1 MESTEPRYSV
11 PESVLEH
18 LWAAHDTAGDDGA
31 LYHLR
36 EAIQIAESE
45 VEAVTEIEEV
55 VE

>member
-1 MESTEPRYSV
+1 MDGTEPRYSV

-18 LWAAHDTAGDDGA
+18 LWAAHDTAGDEDA

-45 VEAVTEIEEV
+45 VEAVADIEEV

>member
-1 MESTEPRYSV
+1 MESTERRYSV

-18 LWAAHDTAGDDGA
+18 LRAAHDTAGDDDT

-45 VEAVTEIEEV
+45 VEAVAEIEEIG
-55 VE
+55 E

>member
-1 MESTEPRYSV
+1 MERTEPRYSV

-18 LWAAHDTAGDDGA
+18 LWAAHDTAGDDEA

-45 VEAVTEIEEV
+45 VEAVADIDEI